1 MNEHKLAG
9 CGLILLGIINVLHEV
24 SLRATA
30 TREPDLG
37 YALVTAGFFT
47 AGAALLWLR
56 KVKHK
61 S

>member
-1 MNEHKLAG
+1 VKEYKLAG
-9 CGLILLGIINVLHEV
+9 YCLILLGIINVLHEV

-30 TREPDLG
+30 TREPGLG

-56 KVKHK
+56 KIKVR
-61 S
+61 